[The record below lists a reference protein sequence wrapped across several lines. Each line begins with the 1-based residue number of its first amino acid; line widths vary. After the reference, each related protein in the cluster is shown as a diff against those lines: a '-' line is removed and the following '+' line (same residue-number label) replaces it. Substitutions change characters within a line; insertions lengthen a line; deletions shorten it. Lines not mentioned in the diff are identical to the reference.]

1 MQKKARA
8 RRAILGGDSD
18 ATAGACA
25 ARANA
30 DPMTLRHQRDQ
41 ATLLSPVS
49 SIGVKLDSMCHWNG
63 TPGAPVGHP
72 RAMDAANPGAM
83 FIERARVNPD
93 SSSGPP
99 TAEQTTEARPAGY
112 YPPTTVAPA
121 NRRGHVERDL
131 APIRSNN
138 GLSFAD
144 MLARNGGTR
153 PDADARHHPPSLT
166 RVVQFFNFQR
176 SPACAKSFSSKEF
189 PTALTGPAPFN
200 THTEDPGADPELL
213 GAKRKAP
220 STIAGPES
228 LLESPPY
235 TSAVRRRDSESVQM
249 CTPSTADSSPMATH
263 HHAYSGT
270 EVNTVGTNIDGQN
283 TAVQGAFSPLQ
294 EGPPSILPYDIDPE
308 HGLPH
313 VSGESLCATLQR
325 TAAGAMRA
333 HVIDCRYPHEFDG
346 GHVRGAVNIHD
357 PAALQRY
364 LCALLAEDADRAQF
378 LLNQSRVVGSQI
390 GSSQSDAMNRG
401 VADEGT
407 VARSL
412 MAHAQNSAFILY
424 CDFSG
429 ERAPR
434 MWRHVRNLDRR
445 DHVMDYPSL
454 SFPHMY
460 VLRGGYAGFVSKA
473 EQQGWCTG
481 PHVRVD
487 QPSFVELS
495 RRCAS
500 VLRNGWHLARMSKGI
515 GDIPVE
521 DRADEGALDDPGCF
535 FGGGTTRMRSRVFD
549 GEDAFDDDDVH
560 GGGWRGRWEM
570 RDEPV
575 ECFGDDMCE

>member
-1 MQKKARA
+1 MVTRSGPSRPARVQGSHGRARRVDPIRKRTSFERFSKAHNQQRADPNSAPVGSNRGASARGDAHLGGVISGGGSVFGTSGRSAGMQKKARA

-189 PTALTGPAPFN
+189 PRP
-200 THTEDPGADPELL
+200 D
-213 GAKRKAP
+213 
-220 STIAGPES
+220 
-228 LLESPPY
+228 
-235 TSAVRRRDSESVQM
+235 
-249 CTPSTADSSPMATH
+249 
-263 HHAYSGT
+263 
-270 EVNTVGTNIDGQN
+270 
-283 TAVQGAFSPLQ
+283 
-294 EGPPSILPYDIDPE
+294 
-308 HGLPH
+308 
-313 VSGESLCATLQR
+313 
-325 TAAGAMRA
+325 
-333 HVIDCRYPHEFDG
+333 
-346 GHVRGAVNIHD
+346 
-357 PAALQRY
+357 
-364 LCALLAEDADRAQF
+364 
-378 LLNQSRVVGSQI
+378 
-390 GSSQSDAMNRG
+390 
-401 VADEGT
+401 
-407 VARSL
+407 
-412 MAHAQNSAFILY
+412 
-424 CDFSG
+424 
-429 ERAPR
+429 
-434 MWRHVRNLDRR
+434 
-445 DHVMDYPSL
+445 
-454 SFPHMY
+454 
-460 VLRGGYAGFVSKA
+460 
-473 EQQGWCTG
+473 
-481 PHVRVD
+481 
-487 QPSFVELS
+487 
-495 RRCAS
+495 
-500 VLRNGWHLARMSKGI
+500 
-515 GDIPVE
+515 
-521 DRADEGALDDPGCF
+521 
-535 FGGGTTRMRSRVFD
+535 RSR
-549 GEDAFDDDDVH
+549 AF
-560 GGGWRGRWEM
+560 
-570 RDEPV
+570 
-575 ECFGDDMCE
+575 

>member
-1 MQKKARA
+1 
-8 RRAILGGDSD
+8 
-18 ATAGACA
+18 
-25 ARANA
+25 
-30 DPMTLRHQRDQ
+30 
-41 ATLLSPVS
+41 
-49 SIGVKLDSMCHWNG
+49 
-63 TPGAPVGHP
+63 
-72 RAMDAANPGAM
+72 MDAANPGAM
-83 FIERARVNPD
+83 FIERARVNPE

-99 TAEQTTEARPAGY
+99 TAEQTVEARPAGY

-153 PDADARHHPPSLT
+153 PDADARHHPPSPT

-313 VSGESLCATLQR
+313 VTRRIAVCHAAKNRRGRHAGSRHRLQVPARVRWRARARRGEHTR
-325 TAAGAMRA
+325 PG
-333 HVIDCRYPHEFDG
+333 
-346 GHVRGAVNIHD
+346 
-357 PAALQRY
+357 
-364 LCALLAEDADRAQF
+364 
-378 LLNQSRVVGSQI
+378 
-390 GSSQSDAMNRG
+390 G
-401 VADEGT
+401 VAAVPLR
-407 VARSL
+407 VARRG
-412 MAHAQNSAFILY
+412 
-424 CDFSG
+424 CG
-429 ERAPR
+429 PRAVP
-434 MWRHVRNLDRR
+434 L
-445 DHVMDYPSL
+445 
-454 SFPHMY
+454 
-460 VLRGGYAGFVSKA
+460 
-473 EQQGWCTG
+473 
-481 PHVRVD
+481 
-487 QPSFVELS
+487 
-495 RRCAS
+495 
-500 VLRNGWHLARMSKGI
+500 
-515 GDIPVE
+515 
-521 DRADEGALDDPGCF
+521 
-535 FGGGTTRMRSRVFD
+535 
-549 GEDAFDDDDVH
+549 
-560 GGGWRGRWEM
+560 
-570 RDEPV
+570 EPV
-575 ECFGDDMCE
+575 PRRRFTNWFITVKTR